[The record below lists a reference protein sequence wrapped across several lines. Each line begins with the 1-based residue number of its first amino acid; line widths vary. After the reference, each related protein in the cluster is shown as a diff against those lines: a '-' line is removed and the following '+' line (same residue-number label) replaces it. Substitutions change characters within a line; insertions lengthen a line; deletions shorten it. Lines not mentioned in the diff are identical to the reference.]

1 MRKVYQKLLLL
12 LISSALCI
20 FYLHIKWTKDR
31 WFFTEYQGPGASTSV
46 QPPNPAGVT
55 MRATVQTEVAAENQA
70 ASAGIP
76 LGVLSDPES
85 QQGAME
91 TSSVPGPSGA
101 AGSGQQ
107 SAAGAGNGRSGLRFL
122 AEASLAPSTWKAYR
136 AAWKRWEVFLLSG
149 PDGSSGDPNVSPQ
162 NSVTYEHRRAIVEL
176 YCEKNNLINSSVSLD
191 QRVAAQLYVEHSHK
205 FIYCEVPKVGCS
217 NWKRIILLLNDS
229 LGRSLTE
236 LKHYAV
242 HTSSLL
248 IKLRSYPPSIQTQ
261 LLANYTKVMFTR
273 DPLER
278 VVSAYRD
285 KFLHEDDIYYSRNI
299 ANRIKRT
306 VRKNENSTENI
317 TFEEFVR
324 YIVQEDRRYRDT
336 HWRPMYHLCDPCNI
350 HYDIIGKFETI
361 KQDADFVLKTI
372 GAPKDLSYPNM
383 KHHSNDT
390 RTNDQISKHYLES
403 LSSSLFGQ
411 LVNVYSVDFS
421 MFEYSHY
428 NNTKSFENK
437 LDV

>member
-31 WFFTEYQGPGASTSV
+31 WFFTVSEKGIGRRMLGPGRRRIEYQGPGASTSV

-107 SAAGAGNGRSGLRFL
+107 SAAGAGI
-122 AEASLAPSTWKAYR
+122 
-136 AAWKRWEVFLLSG
+136 
-149 PDGSSGDPNVSPQ
+149 SPQ

>member
-31 WFFTEYQGPGASTSV
+31 WFFTVSEKGIGRRMLGPGRRRIEYQGPGASTSV

-107 SAAGAGNGRSGLRFL
+107 SAA
-122 AEASLAPSTWKAYR
+122 
-136 AAWKRWEVFLLSG
+136 
-149 PDGSSGDPNVSPQ
+149 VSPQ